1 MVARMDERIAA
12 SETDTVYAIVY
23 GNYSPP
29 ELGWIFKS
37 KELRDQ
43 KLGDLYKDKDVGDWR
58 PLDLTLADEE
68 YMLELKQRIA
78 GGG

>member
-1 MVARMDERIAA
+1 MP
-12 SETDTVYAIVY
+12 DTIYAIVY

-43 KLGDLYKDKDVGDWR
+43 KLGDLYKDAGDWR

-78 GGG
+78 GEDNDGTL